1 MTTYYMATQWRAVDR
16 ATDPAS
22 FVRYL
27 DMVGGLETI
36 QRIKQQTY
44 DLLEIREG
52 SHLPDVGCG
61 TGDDVRALARRV
73 GRTGLVVGVDGS
85 ESMVAEAQERA
96 REANLPVEFRVGD
109 AERLDFAD
117 NTFDGCR
124 AERVFVHLNHP
135 ERALAEMVRV
145 VRPGT
150 RIVVFDADWET
161 LIVDAPDRA
170 VTRKLLNFHCD
181 SSGSRWI
188 GRQLPRLFCE
198 AGLSDIA
205 VMADNLVFSDY
216 SQADFVF
223 QLREAAV
230 QASAVGIVPRPAA
243 KEWLNHLEEAQE
255 RGAFFAAVTGF
266 CVSGRKL
273 G

>member
-1 MTTYYMATQWRAVDR
+1 
-16 ATDPAS
+16 
-22 FVRYL
+22 L
-27 DMVGGLETI
+27 
-36 QRIKQQTY
+36 
-44 DLLEIREG
+44 G
-52 SHLPDVGCG
+52 S
-61 TGDDVRALARRV
+61 TSAL
-73 GRTGLVVGVDGS
+73 
-85 ESMVAEAQERA
+85 
-96 REANLPVEFRVGD
+96 
-109 AERLDFAD
+109 
-117 NTFDGCR
+117 
-124 AERVFVHLNHP
+124 
-135 ERALAEMVRV
+135 
-145 VRPGT
+145 
-150 RIVVFDADWET
+150 
-161 LIVDAPDRA
+161 DRA

-205 VMADNLVFSDY
+205 VTADNLVFSDF

-230 QASAVGIVPRPAA
+230 QASAVGIVSRPAA

-266 CVSGRKL
+266 CVGGRKL